1 MGLSIFSRQKNKSNS
16 IKSFFFTTKKHSTI
30 MELPFGWECAC
41 NTSTGGDAM
50 LKYYGVLM
58 FCVGILLILLGIF
71 AEDNRSHNAITTIG
85 SALTAFGLKLIS

>member
-1 MGLSIFSRQKNKSNS
+1 
-16 IKSFFFTTKKHSTI
+16 
-30 MELPFGWECAC
+30 
-41 NTSTGGDAM
+41 M

-71 AEDNRSHNAITTIG
+71 AEDDRSHNAITTIG

>member
-1 MGLSIFSRQKNKSNS
+1 MNLHRYKNRYTTN
-16 IKSFFFTTKKHSTI
+16 FTITNNWTI
-30 MELPFGWECAC
+30 MELPFGLECAC

>member
-1 MGLSIFSRQKNKSNS
+1 MNLHRYKNRYTTN
-16 IKSFFFTTKKHSTI
+16 FTITNNWTI

-71 AEDNRSHNAITTIG
+71 AEDNRSQNAITTIS